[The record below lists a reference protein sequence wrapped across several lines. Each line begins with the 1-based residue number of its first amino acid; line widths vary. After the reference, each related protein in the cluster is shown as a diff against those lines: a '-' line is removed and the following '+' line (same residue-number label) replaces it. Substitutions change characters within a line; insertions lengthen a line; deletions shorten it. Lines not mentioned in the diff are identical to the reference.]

1 MRQRQQ
7 EGSSNLV
14 ITSIPHC
21 SGDLL
26 KRRNVEGEHLS
37 VTAPHNLATRIGVRI
52 REEMVEGVR
61 RRRILSAGN
70 GTATTTTS
78 GCRCSE
84 DGAGEAFSSLASS
97 GDRSCQTQSGL
108 DGVIPSSSKVG
119 CVPLTYGRGCAP
131 HDAFYDGGS
140 RPWCYVTSRD
150 GCTADEGQ
158 RIYASYFFESAEDT
172 LYYSYTACGGED
184 WTDRLEREKTLGG
197 ATVLAATPQAYFPP
211 YHYKR
216 GPDGGVLSAA
226 GDEYWNTSVPY
237 EGVMVDYL
245 RELQDLSGGDFEV
258 EWTHGSRASKRVHP
272 SSAYTASVQD
282 IADGTV
288 DLAVG
293 PIWITA
299 ERLQLAQYTM
309 IVDYSR
315 TVLIIPRPGVNTS
328 LSQQVSKVLEP
339 FAPSVWLLMVLV
351 ILITAI
357 LSVWFSPNR
366 KSILAKAEKS
376 STNRSRYARMK
387 AYSRLGIDEFL
398 SKGTFFFSAGVE
410 QDPSSSLP
418 VKLLMFGFAFFI
430 CILISAY
437 VANLAA
443 FLTRNKASDSGPKT
457 IEEAIKGNYKIC
469 ALTGNRG
476 ELEVA
481 WPAANFIW
489 NESGK
494 SYVGLVEDY
503 DNGLCDVLIYGFAN
517 IDLMNMLCERDLV
530 FTDSLVIENPVAFPV
545 KTEYQAGL
553 SYWMYQAEKTKGITV
568 ESLKKEYDRTSQV
581 QPDCVVNLSQ
591 AAVEESDEFAQ
602 VTLEN
607 LFLPFIFY
615 ASFATLASCLQFYAR
630 WMGKKGRRGLLDSS
644 YLGRQS
650 TLGLGKK
657 SRRRLTYE
665 KDDSSD
671 EKYAEEFPDTK
682 STSRNK
688 PGIVQVEPPSVSFAE
703 NGHAAEAQETGATK
717 RTVRFSL
724 TEHDDAC
731 SVLSGDFFD
740 CQQIPTEQRDL
751 DSTSS
756 RLQYIIELAQAELS
770 KQDKT
775 S

>member
-1 MRQRQQ
+1 M
-7 EGSSNLV
+7 
-14 ITSIPHC
+14 T
-21 SGDLL
+21 
-26 KRRNVEGEHLS
+26 
-37 VTAPHNLATRIGVRI
+37 
-52 REEMVEGVR
+52 MVEGG

-70 GTATTTTS
+70 VTSTTTS

-84 DGAGEAFSSLASS
+84 DGASEAFSSLASS
-97 GDRSCQTQSGL
+97 GDRSCRTQAGE
-108 DGVIPSSSKVG
+108 DGIIPASNRVA
-119 CVPLTYGRGCAP
+119 CVPLAYGRGCAP
-131 HDAFYDGGS
+131 HDAFYDGESGRS
-140 RPWCYVTSRD
+140 WCYVSSRE
-150 GCTADEGQ
+150 GCAADPDQ
-158 RIYASYFFESAEDT
+158 RAYASYFFESADET
-172 LYYSYTACGGED
+172 LYYSYTVCGEED
-184 WTDRLEREKTLGG
+184 WTDGHERQKTLGG
-197 ATVLAATPQAYFPP
+197 ATILATTPQAYFPP

-216 GPDGGVLSAA
+216 GPDGEVLSAA
-226 GDEYWNTSVPY
+226 GEEYWNTSVPY

-245 RELQDLSGGDFEV
+245 RELQDLSDGDFEI

-339 FAPSVWLLMVLV
+339 FTPGVWLMMVLV
-351 ILITAI
+351 ILMTAI

-366 KSILAKAEKS
+366 KSILSVARKKS
-376 STNRSRYARMK
+376 TTNRSRYATMK

-457 IEEAIKGNYKIC
+457 IEEAIKGNYRIC
-469 ALTGNRG
+469 ALTGNKE

-494 SYVGLVEDY
+494 SYVGLIEDY
-503 DNGLCDVLIYGFAN
+503 DNGMCDVLIYGFAN
-517 IDLMNMLCERDLV
+517 LDLMNMLCARDLV
-530 FTDSLVIENPVAFPV
+530 FTNSLVVENPVAFPV

-568 ESLKKEYDRTSQV
+568 ESLKEEYDRTSQV
-581 QPDCVVNLSQ
+581 QPDCAVHLSQ

-602 VTLEN
+602 VSLEN

-615 ASFATLASCLQFYAR
+615 TSFAVLASCLQFYAR
-630 WMGKKGRRGLLDSS
+630 RMGQKGKRGLLDAS

-657 SRRRLTYE
+657 SRRRLTSEKE
-665 KDDSSD
+665 KDDSYD
-671 EKYAEEFPDTK
+671 EKYAEECPDTK
-682 STSRNK
+682 SAARIK
-688 PGIVQVEPPSVSFAE
+688 PGLVQVKSRVVSFAE
-703 NGHAAEAQETGATK
+703 NGHAAAEAQETSATNVT
-717 RTVRFSL
+717 TVRSL
-724 TEHDDAC
+724 TENDDAG
-731 SVLSGDFFD
+731 SASSGDYFD
-740 CQQIPTEQRDL
+740 CEQIPTGQRDL
-751 DSTSS
+751 DGASS
-756 RLQYIIELAQAELS
+756 RLQHIIELAQAELS
-770 KQDKT
+770 NLRHKT